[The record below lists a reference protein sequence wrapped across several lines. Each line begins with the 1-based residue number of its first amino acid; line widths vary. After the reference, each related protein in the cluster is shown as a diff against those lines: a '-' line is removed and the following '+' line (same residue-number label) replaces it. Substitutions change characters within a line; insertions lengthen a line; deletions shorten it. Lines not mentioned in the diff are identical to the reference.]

1 MKRISFFMFAML
13 IGSMSLF
20 TACGDD
26 DDDDTT
32 PSGIVAGTYSGTL
45 VASIEGEVVANEAK
59 SLSLEKNG
67 DNAVDVVIKDFTLN
81 VVLGN
86 SDPIPVNLGDL
97 KVEKCT
103 LTQKDGKTTFSG
115 TKELKGIQVPLS
127 PELNIPAD
135 CEVDIVNAT
144 VNGKN
149 LSLPIDVAVSAMD
162 VENLLSVKV
171 QYTGTKK

>member
-13 IGSMSLF
+13 IGLMSLF

-45 VASIEGEVVANEAK
+45 VAIIDEEVVANEAK

-67 DNAVDVVIKDFTLN
+67 DNAVDVVIREFTLN
-81 VVLGN
+81 VVLGDN
-86 SDPIPVNLGDL
+86 DPIPVNLGDL
-97 KVEKCT
+97 KVERCS
-103 LTQKDGKTTFSG
+103 LTQKDGQTTFSG
-115 TKELKGIQVPLS
+115 TKKLEGIQVPLS
-127 PELNIPAD
+127 SDLIIPAD
-135 CEVDIVNAT
+135 CKVDIVNAT
-144 VNGKN
+144 VNGKS
-149 LSLPIDVAVSAMD
+149 LSLPIEVAVSAME

>member
-1 MKRISFFMFAML
+1 MKRISFLMFAML

-26 DDDDTT
+26 DDNDTT

-45 VASIEGEVVANEAK
+45 VASIEGQVVANEAK

-67 DNAVDVVIKDFTLN
+67 DNAVDVVIKEFTLN

-86 SDPIPVNLGDL
+86 NDPIPVNLGDL
-97 KVEKCT
+97 KVGKCT
-103 LTQKDGKTTFSG
+103 VAQKDGKSTFSG
-115 TKELKGIQVPLS
+115 TENLTGVKVPLA
-127 PELNIPAD
+127 PGLEVTAD
-135 CEVDIVNAT
+135 CKVDIVNAT
-144 VNGKN
+144 VEGNK
-149 LSLPIDVAVSAMD
+149 LSLPIDVAVSTNG
-162 VENLLSVKV
+162 EELLSVKV